1 MAEFLAMGGYGVYV
15 WSAVGLGVLT
25 IAYNLVSARLRMQK
39 ALESAALNA
48 ARFRNRPQRP
58 TQSVRA
64 ENGNES

>member
-1 MAEFLAMGGYGVYV
+1 MLEFQAMGGYGVYV

-25 IAYNLVSARLRMQK
+25 IVYNLIAARLRMQK

-48 ARFRNRPQRP
+48 ARFRNRPQHP

-64 ENGNES
+64 ENGNDS